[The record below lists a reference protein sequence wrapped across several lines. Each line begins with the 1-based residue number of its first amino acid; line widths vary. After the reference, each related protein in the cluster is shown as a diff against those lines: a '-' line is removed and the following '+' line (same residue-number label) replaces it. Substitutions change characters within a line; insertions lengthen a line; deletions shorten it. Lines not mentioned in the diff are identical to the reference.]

1 MSTTAPNYAPP
12 TTAKSFVV
20 TWILCLLLGGL
31 GIDRFYLG
39 KVGTGVLKLLT
50 AGGFGIWILVDLI
63 ITLTGNQTD
72 KQGRRLEGYQANK
85 KTAWI
90 VTLALWI
97 LSAFTSILL
106 AVTGA
111 LAFGTAVEEAS
122 AGYEGSSSVSEAPV
136 APAPKASVPASAAP
150 EASVP
155 APAAPE
161 EAADDV
167 PTEYKSALKQAQT
180 YSDVMN
186 LSKAGLYDQ
195 LVSEYGGKFSAEAA
209 QYAIDNVNADFMANA
224 LKQGQSY
231 QDTMALSPEA
241 VRDQLASEYGG
252 KFTPEEADYAVQ
264 NLK

>member
-12 TTAKSFVV
+12 TTGKSFVV
-20 TWILCLLLGGL
+20 TWILSLLLGGL

-90 VTLALWI
+90 VTLALWV

-122 AGYEGSSSVSEAPV
+122 AGYEGSSTVSEAPV
-136 APAPKASVPASAAP
+136 VPAPEV
-150 EASVP
+150 SVP

-161 EAADDV
+161 ASADDV

-231 QDTMALSPEA
+231 QDTMALSPQA

>member
-1 MSTTAPNYAPP
+1 MSTTAPSYAPP
-12 TTAKSFVV
+12 TTGKSFVV
-20 TWILCLLLGGL
+20 TWILSLLLGGL

-90 VTLALWI
+90 VTLALWV

-111 LAFGTAVEEAS
+111 LAFGTAAAEEAS
-122 AGYEGSSSVSEAPV
+122 AGYEGNSTVSEAPV
-136 APAPKASVPASAAP
+136 APVP

-161 EAADDV
+161 ESADDV

-195 LVSEYGGKFSAEAA
+195 LVSEYGGKFSPEAA

>member
-1 MSTTAPNYAPP
+1 MSTTAPNYAPS
-12 TTAKSFVV
+12 TTGKSFVV
-20 TWILCLLLGGL
+20 TWILSLLLGGL

-50 AGGFGIWILVDLI
+50 AGGFGIWTLVDLI

-72 KQGRRLEGYQANK
+72 KQGRRLDGYQTNK

-90 VTLALWI
+90 VTLALWV

-106 AVTGA
+106 AVSGA

-122 AGYEGSSSVSEAPV
+122 AGYEGGSTVSEAPA
-136 APAPKASVPASAAP
+136 APAPETSL
-150 EASVP
+150 P
-155 APAAPE
+155 APAEPE
-161 EAADDV
+161 ESADSI

-224 LKQGQSY
+224 LKQGQTY
-231 QDTMALSPEA
+231 QDTLALSPEA

>member
-12 TTAKSFVV
+12 TTGKSFVV
-20 TWILCLLLGGL
+20 TWILSLLLGGL

-90 VTLALWI
+90 VTLALWV

-122 AGYEGSSSVSEAPV
+122 AGYEGSSTVSEAPV
-136 APAPKASVPASAAP
+136 APAPEASVPALAAP
-150 EASVP
+150 EAS
-155 APAAPE
+155 
-161 EAADDV
+161 ADDV